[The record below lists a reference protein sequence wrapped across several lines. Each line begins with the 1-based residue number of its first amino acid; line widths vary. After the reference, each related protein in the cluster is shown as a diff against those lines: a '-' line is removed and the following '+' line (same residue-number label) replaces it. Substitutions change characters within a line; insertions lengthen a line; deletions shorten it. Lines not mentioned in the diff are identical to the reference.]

1 MHVRSALL
9 RVVALYNAA
18 ILLPGPWN
26 ENLSSELTKAE
37 IKKAEL
43 DVVLLRTTALPLQFY
58 FEVFDP
64 LEKLPPS
71 SNGGNRSAQLNR

>member
-1 MHVRSALL
+1 
-9 RVVALYNAA
+9 
-18 ILLPGPWN
+18 
-26 ENLSSELTKAE
+26 
-37 IKKAEL
+37 
-43 DVVLLRTTALPLQFY
+43 LQFY